1 MNNNL
6 IFNQRVEEEAI
17 KIFNKFLEYIK
28 DQQNVIKFV
37 DYVNTIITDRN
48 NFSDEECKQIIE
60 SVLSKI
66 FVAYSVVLSNQEK

>member
-48 NFSDEECKQIIE
+48 NFSDEERKQIIE

-66 FVAYSVVLSNQEK
+66 FVAYSVALSNQEK